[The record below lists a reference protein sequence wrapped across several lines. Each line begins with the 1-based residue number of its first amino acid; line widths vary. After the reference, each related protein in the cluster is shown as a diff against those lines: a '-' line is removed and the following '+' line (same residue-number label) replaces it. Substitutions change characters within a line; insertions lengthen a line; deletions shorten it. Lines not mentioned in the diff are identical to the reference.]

1 MTKLEIKQLVN
12 NIEHG
17 IRVMESDPNV
27 REYVINN
34 MSIYREA
41 NGYSIFIPKT
51 LNCEEEEPD
60 SVRLYCYI

>member
-27 REYVINN
+27 KEYVINN
-34 MSIYREA
+34 MTIYREA
-41 NGYSIFIPKT
+41 NGYNIFLSQT
-51 LNCEEEEPD
+51 LN
-60 SVRLYCYI
+60 

>member
-1 MTKLEIKQLVN
+1 MKKLEIKQLVN

-27 REYVINN
+27 KEYVINN

-41 NGYSIFIPKT
+41 NGYSIFYPKT
-51 LNCEEEEPD
+51 LN
-60 SVRLYCYI
+60 